1 MTGAEMGV
9 VRLRTGEPATPETS
23 GGGSPQSLPGSTG
36 LRTLNLRLLVSRA
49 MTMNV
54 FCGFK
59 PPSAWSFHTAAP
71 RDGSIWGPSPA

>member
-23 GGGSPQSLPGSTG
+23 GGGGPPESPWERGSEDAQPQAPGVRS
-36 LRTLNLRLLVSRA
+36 ND
-49 MTMNV
+49 NV

-59 PPSAWSFHTAAP
+59 PPGAWSFHTAAP

>member
-23 GGGSPQSLPGSTG
+23 GGGGPEPPWEHGSEDTQPQAPGVQS
-36 LRTLNLRLLVSRA
+36 ND
-49 MTMNV
+49 NV

-59 PPSAWSFHTAAP
+59 TPGAWSFHSAAP